1 MSRRLHKYKL
11 LLDENLSPRTAFPR
25 LNGLFDVKHVR
36 DDFQRGGLS
45 DPQVYDLA
53 VAKQRVLV
61 TYNVKHFQPLAG
73 SKADAGIIG
82 ISANLPP
89 SQIDTKLIALLT
101 RSTSKRLAGTFTT
114 LTGETEA

>member
-1 MSRRLHKYKL
+1 MSKRLHKHRL

-36 DDFQRGGLS
+36 DDFQHGGLS

-53 VAKQRVLV
+53 VARQHILV

-73 SKADAGIIG
+73 SKAVAGIIG

-89 SQIDTKLIALLT
+89 SQIDTKLTALLT
-101 RSTSKRLAGTFTT
+101 RSTPKRLAGTFTM